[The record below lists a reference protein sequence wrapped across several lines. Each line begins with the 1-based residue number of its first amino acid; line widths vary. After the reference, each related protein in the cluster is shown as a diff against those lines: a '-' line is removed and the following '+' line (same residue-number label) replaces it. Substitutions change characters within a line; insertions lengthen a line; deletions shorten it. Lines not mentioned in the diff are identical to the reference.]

1 MTWETSEQLDFGID
15 LRFLADRLGFTMD
28 YYHKTTKDLI
38 TTNTPPLE
46 AGNSASPINGGNVV
60 NKGFDFELTWRDHIG
75 DFKYSIAA
83 NLSTLKNE
91 VTYLDPV
98 SYTHL
103 IP

>member
-1 MTWETSEQLDFGID
+1 
-15 LRFLADRLGFTMD
+15 MD

-60 NKGFDFELTWRDHIG
+60 NMGVDFELTRRDHIG

-83 NLSTLKNE
+83 NLST
-91 VTYLDPV
+91 
-98 SYTHL
+98 
-103 IP
+103 

>member
-1 MTWETSEQLDFGID
+1 
-15 LRFLADRLGFTMD
+15 MD

-91 VTYLDPV
+91 VTYLDPTISRLNGAFRKQMV
-98 SYTHL
+98 FCHGVRERPSGL
-103 IP
+103 VFPGI